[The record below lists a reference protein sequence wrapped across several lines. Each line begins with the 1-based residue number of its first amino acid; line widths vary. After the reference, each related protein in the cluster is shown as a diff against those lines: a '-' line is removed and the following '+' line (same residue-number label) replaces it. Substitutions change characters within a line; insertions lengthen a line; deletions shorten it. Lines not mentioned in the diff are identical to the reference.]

1 MLWAVWIQ
9 VALWGEWGGHTSMN
23 DLVAPAERWY
33 RFYGWGGI
41 GARLRPTKRLQPGL
55 AWRTG
60 RFISQD
66 RNQHQLTR
74 TAWTAIEL
82 TLRLR
87 PLLETVSPVAEI
99 TLLRISA
106 QSRTQEGQVPPG
118 SPATVSAVGIGW
130 GAGLSWQP
138 LPWAEVSLLYLRR
151 RPQTTYLEG
160 VGGPARDRL
169 EGLAGQLSFILGATP
184 KDHSRFQ

>member
-1 MLWAVWIQ
+1 MLWAVWMQ
-9 VALWGEWGGHTSMN
+9 VALWGEWGGHTSVN
-23 DLVAPAERWY
+23 DLVAPSERWY

-41 GARLRPTKRLQPGL
+41 GARFRPSKRLQPSL

-66 RNQHQLTR
+66 RSQRQFTR
-74 TAWTAIEL
+74 TSWNAIEL

-87 PLLETVSPVAEI
+87 PFLRAFSPAAEL
-99 TLLRISA
+99 TFLRISA
-106 QSRTQEGQVPPG
+106 QPRTQEGQVPPG
-118 SPATVSAVGIGW
+118 SPATVAAIGIGW

-151 RPQTTYLEG
+151 RPQTAYLEG
-160 VGGPARDRL
+160 LGGPARDRL
-169 EGLAGQLSFILGATP
+169 EGFTGQLSFILDAP
-184 KDHSRFQ
+184 SQNRSRFQ